1 MVNGTFNDSAV
12 IQYVED
18 EKRFTDVE
26 KKNELGYDIKW
37 KWFGNKNW

>member
-26 KKNELGYDIKW
+26 KNELGYDIKW

>member
-18 EKRFTDVE
+18 EKKRFTDVE
-26 KKNELGYDIKW
+26 KKRIGIWYKMEMVW
-37 KWFGNKNW
+37 K

>member
-1 MVNGTFNDSAV
+1 MNGTFNDSAV

-18 EKRFTDVE
+18 EKKRFTDVE
-26 KKNELGYDIKW
+26 KKELGYDIKW